1 MSTTSNTYPTRFQI
15 LRDKMVASI
24 EKRANRKTLERELAS
39 YRTKAERDE
48 LDAMLSRGR
57 PEQVAELRQIIN
69 RQRSMV

>member
-15 LRDKMVASI
+15 LRDKLVAGF
-24 EKRANRKTLERELAS
+24 EKRADRKTLERELAS

-57 PEQVAELRQIIN
+57 PDQVAELRQIIN